1 MGFSIPAL
9 REKVEFFRRDVERRR
24 GARDTL
30 QHQLDEAIAKRDRL
44 AEEVEVLELTQAL
57 ALALEGAWRK
67 TFEESLEEVVSEGL
81 TLVMGRNFNLH
92 IKSTTKNNAS
102 AVTFTVETEHGE
114 TPVVGAHGGSVGQ
127 ITSFLLRLMVLMS
140 HRPALRRILV
150 IDEAFSGV
158 SEENVPHVANLLRKL
173 VDETGV
179 QVFFITQNRSYIDVA
194 DVALDVRAG
203 QKHSNVVVL
212 KTERDEAA

>member
-1 MGFSIPAL
+1 MRSITEL
-9 REKVEFFRRDVERRR
+9 QEQTDLLRRDVERRR
-24 GARDTL
+24 GARDVL
-30 QHQLDEAIAKRDRL
+30 RGQLESAMSDKHRLSEA
-44 AEEVEVLELTQAL
+44 VEVLDLTQQL

-81 TLVMGRNFNLH
+81 TLVMGRDFYLH

-127 ITSFLLRLMVLMS
+127 ITSFLLRLMVLLS

-158 SEENVPHVANLLRKL
+158 SEENVPHVARLLRKL

-179 QVFFITQNRSYIDVA
+179 QIFFITQNRQYIDVA
-194 DVALDVRAG
+194 DVALDVREGA
-203 QKHSNVVVL
+203 KHSNVVIL